1 MYTSNFLLRVCNFFA
16 KSSSVSSPSLLYHP
30 GLPLLEDRLEPGREE
45 LGEEGAEE
53 TIVDVREGIVSEK
66 EKDLENENRCD
77 RTSAGYSVYA
87 ARPSEGLCAFA
98 DLVAGKCTMLM
109 RSLESVGKDRMNA
122 SVLPFKTRECVF
134 ILEVT
139 RGSER

>member
-16 KSSSVSSPSLLYHP
+16 KSSSVSSPSLLYQP
-30 GLPLLEDRLEPGREE
+30 GLPLLEDRREPDREDV
-45 LGEEGAEE
+45 GEEGAEE

-87 ARPSEGLCAFA
+87 ERARDGLCGFVDFA
-98 DLVAGKCTMLM
+98 AGK
-109 RSLESVGKDRMNA
+109 
-122 SVLPFKTRECVF
+122 
-134 ILEVT
+134 
-139 RGSER
+139 